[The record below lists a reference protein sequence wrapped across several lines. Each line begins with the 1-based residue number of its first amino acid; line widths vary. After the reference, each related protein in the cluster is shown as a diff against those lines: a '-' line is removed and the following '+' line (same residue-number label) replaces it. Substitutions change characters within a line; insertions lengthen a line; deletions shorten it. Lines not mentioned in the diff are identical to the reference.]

1 MLRLY
6 LQRVLPVFFM
16 MILWNM
22 SGTAEA
28 RSPVYWEVTLW
39 PTPQEITVKVVPRT
53 RVREVTFQVE
63 FFDEAGKSIAVQ
75 TFPFTD
81 VEQTELDSGKQ
92 YSKKISHTVSNA
104 KDVKGKLMFGKAA
117 LSSPKAAADSAL
129 NELEKG
135 IPPLSE

>member
-1 MLRLY
+1 MSRLY
-6 LQRVLPVFFM
+6 LQKVLPIVCM
-16 MILWNM
+16 MILWNV
-22 SGTAEA
+22 SGSAEA

-39 PTPQEITVKVVPRT
+39 PTPHEITVKVVPRT

-63 FFDEAGKSIAVQ
+63 FFDEAGKSITVQ

-81 VEQTELDSGKQ
+81 PEQAELDSGKQ
-92 YSKKISHTVSNA
+92 YSKKFSHTVTNA
-104 KDVKGKLMFGKAA
+104 KNVRGKLMFGKAA
-117 LSSPKAAADSAL
+117 LSSPKAAADAAL